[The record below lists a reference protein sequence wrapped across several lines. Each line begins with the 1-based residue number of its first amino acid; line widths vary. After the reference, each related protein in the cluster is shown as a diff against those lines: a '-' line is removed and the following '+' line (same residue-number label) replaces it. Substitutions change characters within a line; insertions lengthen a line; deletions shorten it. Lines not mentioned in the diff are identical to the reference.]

1 MGREKRE
8 GYIIEWWMGD
18 HAPKHV
24 HVYKN
29 GKEIAKVVVPDM
41 RVLTGKLN
49 RKLRKIIEE
58 LLREGKI

>member
-18 HAPKHV
+18 HDPKHV

-41 RVLTGKLN
+41 RILTGNLN

>member
-18 HAPKHV
+18 HDPKHV
-24 HVYKN
+24 HIYKN

-41 RVLTGKLN
+41 RILTGNLN

-58 LLREGKI
+58 LLRDGKI

>member
-18 HAPKHV
+18 HDPKHV

-41 RVLTGKLN
+41 RILTGNLN

-58 LLREGKI
+58 LLGEGKI